1 MKTFLKLLTILSAV
15 FLLPKLSNA
24 QSIVFAGGSTTN
36 NIVDTRNI
44 AREDS
49 AHEFGQRD
57 TTNHSYRAG
66 TMISWN
72 GKPYWFNGVFWYL
85 LAGDTSSFAQ
95 VNADWLAT
103 SGAAFIL
110 NKPTLA
116 TVATSGSYADLSGK
130 PTIPAAQVNS
140 DWNSFAG
147 LSQILNRPRIVDS
160 IYRIVGKDSIYFTIR
175 EAATNTII
183 TYAILDSAGAG
194 GGGGGT
200 VDSVFIDNFAPL
212 FNTSVINNGIKPHF
226 TFNPINAPAF
236 SVLGNSASSSGAYSF
251 IVPNATLLNQWFGA
265 TIQPAIS
272 SSNTQIIYNNAGT
285 LGGNNNLTYNQST
298 NVECVGCATAGNL
311 ATLQIGG
318 STGSGTVTGDS
329 LKLVAT
335 NSIEQFITNSVE
347 RMRIDNSGNVS
358 MFNITSGT
366 PNDSVLTINASTG
379 KLGWTSRTVNL
390 FPVQGLKSYGN
401 TLPNDSI
408 GLGGFLYQNDS
419 LNLNFFGLYLQNM
432 VNKASLSG
440 TDSIMGIQADG
451 KTFKIPSTAIA
462 GGGGGT
468 TIYTGDGTLAG
479 NRTVSGGGN
488 SLSFGSTGSKIAS
501 LAVNSV
507 GAFQYL
513 GGSYA
518 SNGGSQILVLSGNV
532 SNPVTGT
539 SGTVTNYSSIF
550 FGQPT
555 INSTN
560 TGVSYTNPSTVTIQG
575 APVMGTNSSATNYAY
590 SLFVNSGDA
599 YFGGSGIVN
608 NLRGNSPTPGGAAGT
623 GAGTSP
629 TTSVTGTNL
638 CGTINVTTGTTPTG
652 SNATVYTVTYNG
664 SLTYQNGSIV
674 ELFPGNAA
682 TAALAGNSQVFATT
696 TGTTFSIIS
705 GVTALA
711 ASTAYIWYYQVMGNN

>member
-24 QSIVFAGGSTTN
+24 QSIVIAGGSTIN
-36 NIVDTRNI
+36 NIVVIRNI

-57 TTNHSYRAG
+57 TSNHVYRPG
-66 TMISWN
+66 SMIAFN
-72 GKPYWFNGVFWYL
+72 GKPYWWNGVFWYEL
-85 LAGDTSSFAQ
+85 KGDTTSFSQ
-95 VNADWLAT
+95 VNADWSAT
-103 SGAAFIL
+103 SGVSFIL
-110 NKPTLA
+110 NKPSLA
-116 TVATSGSYADLSGK
+116 TVATTGSYSDLSGK
-130 PTIPAAQVNS
+130 PTIPAAQVNT
-140 DWNSFAG
+140 DWNSLAG

-160 IYRIVGKDSIYFTIR
+160 VYRIIGKDSIFFTIR
-175 EAATNTII
+175 EASTNTVI
-183 TYAILDSAGAG
+183 TYAILDSAGVG

-200 VDSVFIDNFAPL
+200 VDSVFIDNFTPL

-226 TFNPINAPAF
+226 TFNPLNAPAF
-236 SVLGNSASSSGAYSF
+236 SVLSNPTGSSGAYGF
-251 IVPNATLLNQWFGA
+251 NVPNATLLNQWFGVA
-265 TIQPAIS
+265 IQPAIT
-272 SSNTQIIYNNAGT
+272 SSNTQIIYNNVGT
-285 LGGNNNLTYNQST
+285 LIGNNNLTYNQST

-318 STGSGTVTGDS
+318 STGSGTVIADS

-335 NSIEQFITNSVE
+335 SSIEQFITNSVE

-408 GLGGFLYQNDS
+408 GLGGFLYQNDT
-419 LNLNFFGLYLQNM
+419 LNLNFFGFYLQNM
-432 VNKASLSG
+432 VNKSSLSG

-479 NRTVSGGGN
+479 NRTLSGGGN
-488 SLSFGSTGSKIAS
+488 SLSLGSSGSKLTSLTVNSTGA
-501 LAVNSV
+501 L
-507 GAFQYL
+507 QYI

-518 SNGGSQILVLSGNV
+518 SNGGSQVLVFSGTVN
-532 SNPVTGT
+532 NPVTGV
-539 SGTVTNYSSIF
+539 SGTVTNYSSVF

-560 TGVSYTNPSTVTIQG
+560 TGVSYTNPASVFIQG
-575 APVMGTNSSATNYAY
+575 APVMGTNSSATNYVY
-590 SLFVNSGDA
+590 SLFVNTGDS
-599 YFGGSGIVN
+599 YFGGGGVVN
-608 NLRGNSPTPGGAAGT
+608 NLRGNSLTPAGAAGA

-629 TTSVTGTNL
+629 TTSVVGSNL
-638 CGTINVTTGTTPTG
+638 CGTVNVTTGTSPTG
-652 SNATVYTVTYNG
+652 ANATVYTVTYNG

-682 TAALAGNSQVFATT
+682 TSALAGNSQVFATT

-711 ASTAYIWYYQVMGNN
+711 ASTSYVWYYQVMGNN